1 MAAYSVQRARHEGET
16 HRFCAELGQ
25 CGVHHTHG
33 QAEHRDFDI
42 GIPQAMQFKTSNGRK
57 QDCNRAEDQAMG
69 MTRSGLT
76 KESSRNY
83 P

>member
-1 MAAYSVQRARHEGET
+1 MAAYSVQRARHEGGT
-16 HRFCAELGQ
+16 HRFCTDLGQ
-25 CGVHHTHG
+25 CGVHYTHG
-33 QAEHRDFDI
+33 HTEHRDFDI

-76 KESSRNY
+76 K
-83 P
+83 